1 MDGTAAERAPPPAAG
16 GLTVFFRGGRSAGLV
31 LLPLICIACGDGGG
45 TPTTSIPPSPPVS
58 PPVPPLPPP
67 PTPTGLHV
75 STTTPDSITWR
86 WIAVEGATAYEVQ
99 LSADEVFDDTD
110 AIVTTTEAS
119 YTATGLSAE
128 SGRHL
133 RVRAV
138 AGTGNER
145 IRSDW
150 SAHVVGITLA
160 PPLPREIGSPCPGV
174 MVRGE
179 PPERDDF
186 VVRATL
192 LIDWESGSGGGF
204 DWVGPYHDDRPEE
217 GLSPTLEINV
227 AEWRVE
233 TVEGFIRHTLEIE
246 WPAFLESSLQ
256 FRSGNG
262 GCVLPVLAC
271 SATVCELRP

>member
-1 MDGTAAERAPPPAAG
+1 MRGTAAECSPPSAAG
-16 GLTVFFRGGRSAGLV
+16 GGRLSRSSGRTAALAWSLVISIGCGGAGE
-31 LLPLICIACGDGGG
+31 
-45 TPTTSIPPSPPVS
+45 TPTTAVPQPPPVS
-58 PPVPPLPPP
+58 PPSPPLPPP
-67 PTPTGLHV
+67 PAPAGLHV
-75 STTTPDSITWR
+75 SLTTADSITWT
-86 WIAVEGATAYEVQ
+86 WTAVEGATAYEVQ

-192 LIDWESGSGGGF
+192 LIDWESGSGGSF
-204 DWVGPYHDDRPEE
+204 DWVGPYFDEFPPPEVNP
-217 GLSPTLEINV
+217 LAVNV

-233 TVEGFIRHTLEIE
+233 ILENTIRHTLEIE